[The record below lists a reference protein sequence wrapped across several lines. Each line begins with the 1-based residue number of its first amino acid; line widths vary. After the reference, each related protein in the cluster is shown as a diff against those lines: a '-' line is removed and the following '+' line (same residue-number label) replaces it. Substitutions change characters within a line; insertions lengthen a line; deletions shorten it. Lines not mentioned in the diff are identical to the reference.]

1 MTELKFL
8 GALWN
13 SVKLRGLKKTTTKSK
28 QKQNVFVIHLSSLD
42 NGWQASSDKSLKW
55 YSVPVVET
63 LNWKTDLFA
72 FHATKKVTKKTKP
85 NENKNRQKRDRKP
98 LFQNFAVKCI

>member
-55 YSVPVVET
+55 YSVPVEET

-72 FHATKKVTKKTKP
+72 FHATKKVTTKKQNQTKTKTDKKGT
-85 NENKNRQKRDRKP
+85 ESHCFKTF
-98 LFQNFAVKCI
+98 LYT